1 MNVNTRQTDNSTV
14 EPGGPKGPPGG
25 PLRRWLSFLIA
36 TALLGGIVFMAPA
49 LEDIEGWG
57 PKIKAL
63 RESGLET
70 GAIFYG
76 QVEKIAEIEY
86 TLIHLRD
93 YSSERRFPLDGQ
105 TDKPPKNP

>member
-1 MNVNTRQTDNSTV
+1 MATCRTNSGADNT
-14 EPGGPKGPPGG
+14 GGPKGPPGG
-25 PLRRWLSFLIA
+25 PLRRWSSFLIA
-36 TALLGGIVFMAPA
+36 TALLGGIAFLAPA

-93 YSSERRFPLDGQ
+93 YSTERSFPSDGQ
-105 TDKPPKNP
+105 PAEPSKNP